1 MTYDQHEPGRD
12 RSRPRAEAA
21 GDAAG
26 DTGDITDELV
36 ADVFARACPSRRTL
50 ENVTGKWGA
59 LALAALAEGSHRFN
73 ALRRRVDGV
82 SEKMLAQTLHVL
94 ERDGMVVR
102 DVRATIPP
110 HVEYSLT
117 PLGERV
123 AARLLDLIR
132 LVEEEMPAV
141 LAARARYDRA
151 HAADRGAG

>member
-1 MTYDQHEPGRD
+1 MTSTSPDVTGPASGT
-12 RSRPRAEAA
+12 EA
-21 GDAAG
+21 
-26 DTGDITDELV
+26 DITDELV

-50 ENVTGKWGA
+50 ENVTGKWGT
-59 LALAALAEGSHRFN
+59 LALAALADGSHRFN

-82 SEKMLAQTLHVL
+82 SEKMLSQTLHVL
-94 ERDGMVVR
+94 ERDGLVVR

-123 AARLLDLIR
+123 AAKLRELIH
-132 LVEEEMPAV
+132 LVEDEMPAV

-151 HAADRGAG
+151 RAAD